1 MVIFFANFYLTKI
14 DARGKSIHNF
24 QLLRTTP
31 TISNFY
37 VARIAFTSVRKGTQF
52 DQLELHVPK
61 IKFTTKLFAVHS
73 VPWHVEWLGP
83 HTTDHNQMW
92 KFLLIAF
99 HQDITHAGGSTSE
112 GRIEGENGDIS
123 GLVSFYLSDI
133 LQL

>member
-61 IKFTTKLFAVHS
+61 KKFTTKLFAVQCRGMLS
-73 VPWHVEWLGP
+73 GSDRTLQI
-83 HTTDHNQMW
+83 TT
-92 KFLLIAF
+92 KC
-99 HQDITHAGGSTSE
+99 GSFS
-112 GRIEGENGDIS
+112 
-123 GLVSFYLSDI
+123 
-133 LQL
+133 